1 MMLGGMSLCRH
12 SPNQI
17 NVCVASTVQRTS
29 ISTVAPAT
37 GRALGSSILQLNS
50 SSKGWGACEGRRDD
64 QFERA
69 GDAVPQTEYL

>member
-1 MMLGGMSLCRH
+1 MISMAMMVQLSKKD
-12 SPNQI
+12 
-17 NVCVASTVQRTS
+17 AS
-29 ISTVAPAT
+29 STVAPAT
-37 GRALGSSILQLNS
+37 GRALGSSILQLNL

>member
-1 MMLGGMSLCRH
+1 MLFTRYS
-12 SPNQI
+12 
-17 NVCVASTVQRTS
+17 ATVKLS
-29 ISTVAPAT
+29 AISSTVAPAT

>member
-1 MMLGGMSLCRH
+1 M
-12 SPNQI
+12 
-17 NVCVASTVQRTS
+17 TVS
-29 ISTVAPAT
+29 STVAPAT
-37 GRALGSSILQLNS
+37 GRALGSSILQLNL

>member
-1 MMLGGMSLCRH
+1 MRH
-12 SPNQI
+12 S
-17 NVCVASTVQRTS
+17 ATVKLS
-29 ISTVAPAT
+29 PFSSTVAPAA